1 MKKNLLLLF
10 GLIYISTYSQGI
22 KLNGPVSA
30 ENNQIK
36 NVSDPTDLQDAV
48 TKSYLENSGVNQ
60 QELFEDLLEDLER
73 QINDL
78 QSQINDLQSQI
89 GLPQFT
95 FTNNLHSSLPNE
107 WVTEFDEIMDN
118 LKELIPTN
126 STNYFYKLPIYA
138 WNSIVDKPYQDQ
150 IGDATGASISGYGA
164 AINGKWMVLEIPN
177 QEFLNVDYH
186 RYSVIAHEYYHIYQM
201 LLSKNFFDGDIE
213 LKWMSEGG
221 AATFES
227 LYIQQYYSFSYFE
240 AAQNNVDVSVL
251 STPSLFETYS
261 ASQQIDINYASSVF
275 IFLALAKE
283 LQNLGYSEP
292 QAFRLILKEFWIT
305 DPTDQNW
312 KVKFQETFNMSV
324 DDFYVSLQ
332 SYTNNIIS
340 VIPSSE
346 LTLESIYNN

>member
-1 MKKNLLLLF
+1 
-10 GLIYISTYSQGI
+10 
-22 KLNGPVSA
+22 
-30 ENNQIK
+30 
-36 NVSDPTDLQDAV
+36 
-48 TKSYLENSGVNQ
+48 
-60 QELFEDLLEDLER
+60 
-73 QINDL
+73 
-78 QSQINDLQSQI
+78 
-89 GLPQFT
+89 
-95 FTNNLHSSLPNE
+95 
-107 WVTEFDEIMDN
+107 
-118 LKELIPTN
+118 
-126 STNYFYKLPIYA
+126 LPIYA

>member
-1 MKKNLLLLF
+1 
-10 GLIYISTYSQGI
+10 
-22 KLNGPVSA
+22 
-30 ENNQIK
+30 
-36 NVSDPTDLQDAV
+36 
-48 TKSYLENSGVNQ
+48 
-60 QELFEDLLEDLER
+60 
-73 QINDL
+73 
-78 QSQINDLQSQI
+78 
-89 GLPQFT
+89 
-95 FTNNLHSSLPNE
+95 
-107 WVTEFDEIMDN
+107 
-118 LKELIPTN
+118 
-126 STNYFYKLPIYA
+126 
-138 WNSIVDKPYQDQ
+138 
-150 IGDATGASISGYGA
+150 
-164 AINGKWMVLEIPN
+164 
-177 QEFLNVDYH
+177 
-186 RYSVIAHEYYHIYQM
+186 M